1 MRGEVGGEPA
11 GSQLRDLFQG
21 ARLVEQV
28 RRGSPA
34 LSRGEGPL
42 RNPAHRLA
50 TGPPALPGRAW
61 TWLGGSEQE
70 FVIRWQAIC
79 KPARRPDD

>member
-21 ARLVEQV
+21 ARLLEQV
-28 RRGSPA
+28 QRVPRPYQGA
-34 LSRGEGPL
+34 KVLWD
-42 RNPAHRLA
+42 PAHRLA

-61 TWLGGSEQE
+61 TWSGGSEQE
-70 FVIRWQAIC
+70 FVIRWQAI
-79 KPARRPDD
+79 